1 MLPYTY
7 IDNHLSEKI
16 CLMKKLSL
24 IMPCYNEEKSLPAI
38 VNRVSILKNRLV
50 KQHIDLELVIVDD
63 ASSDNSLSVIRHLQK
78 TNTWITLLTHAVNQG
93 KGAALKTGLSNAT
106 GDFVGIQDADEEY
119 DPLDYLTLLRPI
131 LEDKADVVY
140 GSRYLRPETR
150 RILSFWHT
158 LMNKFLTL
166 CSNMFTGLDISDME
180 TCYKLFRRSVIRDIA
195 PRLKEKRF
203 GFEPEITTYV
213 ALGKYR
219 LYECAIHYTPR
230 TYEEGKKITC
240 KDGLR
245 ALYCILHYGAPNAP
259 LPMQFLLYLFIGGSC
274 AVADILFFAALTAT
288 GLSIAAS
295 VGVAFALSALLNY
308 ALCVTLLFRH
318 KAFWSTPVESLLYL
332 LTLTVMGAVD
342 YAFTYAFLFTGLS
355 PLAAKALSSLLGLVG
370 NFIFRKYLVF
380 PMPGQIS

>member
-1 MLPYTY
+1 MLPYTH

-38 VNRVSILKNRLV
+38 VNRVSILKNRLL

-63 ASSDNSLSVIRHLQK
+63 ASSDNSLSVIQHLQK
-78 TNTWITLLTHAVNQG
+78 TNTWITLLTHTVNQG

-195 PRLKEKRF
+195 PRLLPAVPRPRRLNRRVPAPLSVPGKNN
-203 GFEPEITTYV
+203 TLSV
-213 ALGKYR
+213 AVYHYR
-219 LYECAIHYTPR
+219 L
-230 TYEEGKKITC
+230 
-240 KDGLR
+240 
-245 ALYCILHYGAPNAP
+245 
-259 LPMQFLLYLFIGGSC
+259 LPP
-274 AVADILFFAALTAT
+274 AALVRSSPLAHRC
-288 GLSIAAS
+288 LPFHSLFKS
-295 VGVAFALSALLNY
+295 DNP
-308 ALCVTLLFRH
+308 LCHRIQTCSSYLDTSLLFRSAIGH
-318 KAFWSTPVESLLYL
+318 CSARSSGYCR
-332 LTLTVMGAVD
+332 
-342 YAFTYAFLFTGLS
+342 YGLD
-355 PLAAKALSSLLGLVG
+355 
-370 NFIFRKYLVF
+370 R
-380 PMPGQIS
+380 